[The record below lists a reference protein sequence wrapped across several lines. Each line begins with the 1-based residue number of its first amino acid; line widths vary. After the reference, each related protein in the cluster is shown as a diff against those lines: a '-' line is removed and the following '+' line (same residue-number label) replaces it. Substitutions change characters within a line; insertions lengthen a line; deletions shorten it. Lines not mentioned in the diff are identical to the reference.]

1 MNSKLLIWSRPSPH
15 SGQLSRMTQGFVMD
29 RESLQRLQER
39 LVEERVR
46 VLADPDARIAGGHL
60 PRQLIR
66 ELAEIDS
73 ATRAVAAE
81 LARRRPRVGY
91 GSEI

>member
-1 MNSKLLIWSRPSPH
+1 
-15 SGQLSRMTQGFVMD
+15 MD
-29 RESLQRLQER
+29 RESLQRLQEK
-39 LVEERVR
+39 LVEERAR
-46 VLADPDARIAGGHL
+46 VLADPNVLTGDQHL

-73 ATRAVAAE
+73 ATHAVAAE

>member
-1 MNSKLLIWSRPSPH
+1 M
-15 SGQLSRMTQGFVMD
+15 G

-39 LVEERVR
+39 LVEERAR
-46 VLADPDARIAGGHL
+46 VLADPNALTAGEHL

>member
-1 MNSKLLIWSRPSPH
+1 
-15 SGQLSRMTQGFVMD
+15 MD
-29 RESLQRLQER
+29 RENLERLQER
-39 LVEERVR
+39 LQEERAR
-46 VLADPDARIAGGHL
+46 MLADPSMLSAGEHL

-66 ELAEIDS
+66 ELAELDS

-91 GSEI
+91 GSEA

>member
-1 MNSKLLIWSRPSPH
+1 M
-15 SGQLSRMTQGFVMD
+15 G
-29 RESLQRLQER
+29 RENLQRLQER
-39 LVEERVR
+39 LMEKRAR
-46 VLADPDARIAGGHL
+46 MLADPNALTAGEYL
-60 PRQLIR
+60 PQQLIR

>member
-1 MNSKLLIWSRPSPH
+1 MNRKNL
-15 SGQLSRMTQGFVMD
+15 
-29 RESLQRLQER
+29 ERLQEK
-39 LVEERVR
+39 LEQERAR
-46 VLADPDARIAGGHL
+46 MLADPHVITAGEHL

>member
-1 MNSKLLIWSRPSPH
+1 MN
-15 SGQLSRMTQGFVMD
+15 
-29 RESLQRLQER
+29 RESLERLQEK
-39 LVEERVR
+39 LEQERAR
-46 VLADPDARIAGGHL
+46 VLADPNVLSAGEHL

-73 ATRAVAAE
+73 ATRAVTAE

-91 GSEI
+91 GSEA

>member
-1 MNSKLLIWSRPSPH
+1 M
-15 SGQLSRMTQGFVMD
+15 G
-29 RESLQRLQER
+29 RENLQRLQEK
-39 LVEERVR
+39 LVEERAR
-46 VLADPDARIAGGHL
+46 VLGEQNALTAGEHL